1 MTAYVEK
8 RLKENTNTKF
18 VVVQNQNI
26 YLYTNANI
34 RSNVLVYLSH
44 TISELSYAL
53 VDLK

>member
-18 VVVQNQNI
+18 IVVQNI